1 LVDAAASC
9 ALSRAS
15 HSILE
20 EAGLASGLLTQEQ
33 IDRAWHALSGPL
45 LSGERSL
52 NELSDEVL
60 SDHLIE
66 LGFLNRWQAEQ
77 LRQGRTKFT
86 LGPYRILDAIG
97 HGGMGYVFKCEHV
110 LLGRIEAIKV
120 LPKSQM
126 DPASIAAFC
135 REIRAQAALDHANLV
150 RLAFAD
156 KDGDTYFLVTEFV
169 PGSDL
174 RRLVRHH
181 GALSE
186 RQAALIVSQAAE
198 ALAYAHQRGLV
209 HRDVKPGNLLVTPD
223 GHTKLTDL
231 GLAAF
236 ASDASPAS
244 DPAPRH
250 IVGTPDFL
258 APEAIVAPGQV
269 RPASDVYSLGCTL
282 YYAVTGKVP
291 FPGGATSEKLRRHLE
306 EAPLTPARL
315 NPQLDPQF
323 VDLIAD
329 MMHKRP
335 SERIASAEEVVR
347 RLRPW
352 TLAADESTWRE
363 LGEYAAEPGERS
375 LTGATIEDTLPVEAD
390 GMDTNHHGVDRAAPA
405 ALAAATASE
414 GSASSGV
421 LLAAANLAARA
432 GEARAPFEFA
442 GLGAGPMLMVVAAVG
457 TALAAVAL
465 VVVSLWD

>member
-1 LVDAAASC
+1 
-9 ALSRAS
+9 LSRTS

-20 EAGLASGLLTQEQ
+20 EAGPASGLLTQEQ

-45 LSGERSL
+45 LSGKRSL
-52 NELSDEVL
+52 DELNDEVL
-60 SDHLIE
+60 SEHLIE

-77 LRQGRTKFT
+77 LREGRTKFT

-135 REIRAQAALDHANLV
+135 REIRAQAQLDHPNLV
-150 RLAFAD
+150 RLLFAD
-156 KDGDTYFLVTEFV
+156 KDGETYFLVTEYV
-169 PGSDL
+169 EGADL
-174 RRLVRHH
+174 RRLVRRH

-231 GLAAF
+231 GLASF
-236 ASDASPAS
+236 ASDAAPAS
-244 DPAPRH
+244 ADPASKN

-258 APEAIVAPGQV
+258 APEAIVAPADV
-269 RPASDVYSLGCTL
+269 RSTCDIYSLGCTL
-282 YYAVTGKVP
+282 YYAVTAKVP
-291 FPGGATSEKLRRHLE
+291 FPGGTTAEKLRRHLD

-315 NPQLDPQF
+315 NGQLDPQF

-335 SERIASAEEVVR
+335 SERIATAEEVVR

-352 TLAADESTWRE
+352 TLDADESTWKQ
-363 LGEYAAEPGERS
+363 LGEYAAEPGDRS
-375 LTGATIEDTLPVEAD
+375 ASGSGVDDTLPAD
-390 GMDTNHHGVDRAAPA
+390 FNGDDTEQRFGVRTWESAASPPEDIPIPLHEPSQAVAAP
-405 ALAAATASE
+405 
-414 GSASSGV
+414 
-421 LLAAANLAARA
+421 
-432 GEARAPFEFA
+432 PFEFV
-442 GLGAGPMLMVVAAVG
+442 GLGAGSVLLIAAAVVTAVAAM
-457 TALAAVAL
+457 AL
-465 VVVSLWD
+465 VVVSLLE